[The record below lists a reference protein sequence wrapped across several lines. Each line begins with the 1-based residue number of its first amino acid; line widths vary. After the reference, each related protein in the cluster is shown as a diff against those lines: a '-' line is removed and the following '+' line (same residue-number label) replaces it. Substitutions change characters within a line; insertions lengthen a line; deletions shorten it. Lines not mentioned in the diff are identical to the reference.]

1 LETEDIS
8 FINQVYNKITN
19 FLDTKTNVK
28 IRQAKNNK
36 FQTYYFQLRNKEFY
50 FYLTEILDLPKGS
63 KSTNLRAPKVILNSN
78 KSLQKSF
85 IAGLFDADGGIRG
98 RNIGFTMKNKDFMLD
113 IKKLL
118 LNLSI
123 NASEDSWFNK
133 KYKRNYYGL
142 RLNKQSTAKFLK
154 IIPVSNTEKLK
165 RVYEHT
171 NLIFA
176 GQRD

>member
-1 LETEDIS
+1 
-8 FINQVYNKITN
+8 
-19 FLDTKTNVK
+19 
-28 IRQAKNNK
+28 
-36 FQTYYFQLRNKEFY
+36 
-50 FYLTEILDLPKGS
+50 
-63 KSTNLRAPKVILNSN
+63 LRAPKVILNSN